1 MKMNTRYDS
10 RYNSEYKD
18 RIAELVEFILDK
30 NYGEIILNSEI
41 SKILHYNIDDEK
53 EFLKFKSTM
62 SRVKNFLVDYGY
74 ILKNVSGT
82 GYYILKPKQIAGHC
96 YHTYIVK
103 TQRLLDKS
111 DRVLNHTDG
120 TQLSEIRKEEF
131 NNVLEL
137 NTVLNDKIWE
147 TIKHSG
153 YYDRKAYYDSLED

>member
-1 MKMNTRYDS
+1 MKPNTRYDS
-10 RYNSEYKD
+10 RYSSEYKD

-30 NYGEIILNSEI
+30 NYGEVVLNSEL

-53 EFLKFKSTM
+53 EFAKFKSTM
-62 SRVKNFLVDYGY
+62 CRVKNFLVDYGY
-74 ILKNVSGT
+74 ILKSVSGT